1 MNSLKANLLTG
12 KDFADIENYSA
23 DIENYSAD
31 IEKSFA
37 EVFHFKGLNTLFKKR
52 TYLNVFKWR
61 GRSCRP
67 ARLEEGEAA
76 DG

>member
-52 TYLNVFKWR
+52 TYLSVFEWR
-61 GRSCRP
+61 VRSWRT
-67 ARLEEGEAA
+67 ARIKEGQAA